1 MRAIAAMR
9 ALLLC
14 ACAAFDYKSISV
26 NAPRRIVTQD
36 DIDAK
41 FEEVDKPYAFY
52 PVDGPAEEG
61 LCVLAEISL
70 SSPGFEWKR
79 DNYISAVAELLGP
92 ARLREP
98 PAEQREVRVARG
110 LRAGLEQPRR
120 HRLPPGGALAG
131 PRIVKSCRENEKNIV
146 GRILRTSK

>member
-14 ACAAFDYKSISV
+14 ACAAFDYKSISI

-41 FEEVDKPYAFY
+41 FEEVDKPYALY

-61 LCVLAEISL
+61 LCV
-70 SSPGFEWKR
+70 PGLCG
-79 DNYISAVAELLGP
+79 N
-92 ARLREP
+92 
-98 PAEQREVRVARG
+98 
-110 LRAGLEQPRR
+110 QPEFVD
-120 HRLPPGGALAG
+120 GA
-131 PRIVKSCRENEKNIV
+131 
-146 GRILRTSK
+146 